1 MPRED
6 GIRDFSLAAKL
17 LFLPVWEKE
26 LKNSSKLNQII
37 PYRKKYEKFMDEA
50 PSMVKFC
57 VENIFPMNNGLLSN
71 LYWECLRYVNF
82 LHSDWKAEDLAQALG
97 TPMPSSLTL
106 SQILQL
112 EENYYSIKRQELMEF
127 INVTREEVSFG
138 VYQAHSF

>member
-1 MPRED
+1 
-6 GIRDFSLAAKL
+6 
-17 LFLPVWEKE
+17 
-26 LKNSSKLNQII
+26 
-37 PYRKKYEKFMDEA
+37 
-50 PSMVKFC
+50 MVKLC

-127 INVTREEVSFG
+127 INAVSYTHLD
-138 VYQAHSF
+138 VYKRQMQYHLWFL